1 MIKES
6 IHQEDITIQ
15 TIYVPNR
22 NSKYK
27 QTEYRGIKIRGFKTF
42 LLRIDRKTRQK
53 ISKDLNDLNN
63 TINKLNL
70 NQIFWKLHPTAECP
84 FFSHAHRPFT
94 KIDHILGA

>member
-1 MIKES
+1 MVVNSKQSRFQNNTLSRNEECDFIMIKES

-27 QTEYRGIKIRGFKTF
+27 QTEYRGIKVRGFKIF

-70 NQIFWKLHPTAECP
+70 NQIF
-84 FFSHAHRPFT
+84 
-94 KIDHILGA
+94 